1 VVDEPG
7 EVVIEG
13 EVERVTFESATSS
26 FRVVKLA
33 VDGRKERL
41 AVVGSFPPVAAGS
54 RLRVRGLLVNDK
66 KHGEQLQAKSVSVL
80 SPSTLVG
87 IERYLGSGM
96 IKGVGETYARRIVAT
111 FGLDTLR
118 VLDDQ
123 PERLAEVGGLG
134 QKRIEGIIATWK
146 EQRSIREVM
155 VFLQAHGASPA
166 LAARIWKRYG
176 SDAASVVA
184 REPYRMANDVWG
196 VGFKTAD
203 RIAAELGIAKDSP
216 QRLQAGV
223 LQTLRDARDAGHTYA
238 PRDELLTRAA
248 ELLDVP
254 GGGDDAA
261 PRAALEHAVEAL
273 AMGRYV
279 VPETVQD
286 TRIVYASD
294 MYAAESR
301 LGWRL
306 AEMARAGTTP
316 LAGADRAIAEFEE
329 RAGVALAPEQRH
341 AVEAAAA
348 SSILV
353 VTGGPGVGKT
363 TIVRAI
369 LAVLDRAGL
378 VVRLAAPTGRAAKRM
393 SEATGREA
401 STLHRLLEFEPR
413 TASFKRDRHRPIEAG
428 ALIVD
433 EASMIDLEMADALLQ
448 AVAPGTRLVLVGD
461 VDQLASVGPGAV
473 LRDVIA
479 SGQVPCV
486 RLTRIFRQARESL
499 IVTNA
504 HRINA
509 GEPPL
514 APAVGDDRADFFVI
528 ERRDPEAAR
537 STIVELVT
545 SRIPRRFG
553 LDPVRDVQVLTPMH
567 RGPCGSLAL
576 NDALQARLNPRGVE
590 LTHGARVFRAG
601 DKVMQLRNDYDR
613 NVWNGDLGIVGDVD
627 AEEGT
632 LTVAF
637 DEKPPAPPE
646 RTVAYERSALDALTL
661 AYACSVHKS
670 QGSEYPAVV
679 IPLLTTHFVMLSRNL
694 LYTAV
699 TRGKRLVVLVCDPR
713 AVSLALAADRKD
725 ERRTRLA
732 ARIAAAPPLP

>member
-316 LAGADRAIAEFEE
+316 LAGASSRSGPASRWRPSSATRWRRRPRRPSWWSPAGRGWERRPSCVPSSPCSTARASWC
-329 RAGVALAPEQRH
+329 ALPRR
-341 AVEAAAA
+341 
-348 SSILV
+348 
-353 VTGGPGVGKT
+353 P
-363 TIVRAI
+363 
-369 LAVLDRAGL
+369 
-378 VVRLAAPTGRAAKRM
+378 AAPR
-393 SEATGREA
+393 
-401 STLHRLLEFEPR
+401 
-413 TASFKRDRHRPIEAG
+413 
-428 ALIVD
+428 
-433 EASMIDLEMADALLQ
+433 
-448 AVAPGTRLVLVGD
+448 
-461 VDQLASVGPGAV
+461 
-473 LRDVIA
+473 
-479 SGQVPCV
+479 SG
-486 RLTRIFRQARESL
+486 
-499 IVTNA
+499 
-504 HRINA
+504 
-509 GEPPL
+509 
-514 APAVGDDRADFFVI
+514 
-528 ERRDPEAAR
+528 
-537 STIVELVT
+537 
-545 SRIPRRFG
+545 
-553 LDPVRDVQVLTPMH
+553 
-567 RGPCGSLAL
+567 
-576 NDALQARLNPRGVE
+576 
-590 LTHGARVFRAG
+590 
-601 DKVMQLRNDYDR
+601 
-613 NVWNGDLGIVGDVD
+613 
-627 AEEGT
+627 
-632 LTVAF
+632 
-637 DEKPPAPPE
+637 
-646 RTVAYERSALDALTL
+646 
-661 AYACSVHKS
+661 
-670 QGSEYPAVV
+670 
-679 IPLLTTHFVMLSRNL
+679 
-694 LYTAV
+694 
-699 TRGKRLVVLVCDPR
+699 
-713 AVSLALAADRKD
+713 
-725 ERRTRLA
+725 
-732 ARIAAAPPLP
+732 